1 MAEGA
6 MASSK
11 SRTAAR
17 RRPSDSDGADVI
29 DIVAAI
35 EDGSRAVTSSLREQ
49 LERRPWATIGVA
61 TAVGWVLGGGLTP
74 RLAALLVATAGRATL
89 DTLVAAAVRGVQA
102 SRPSAES

>member
-6 MASSK
+6 TATSK
-11 SRTAAR
+11 SRPAVR
-17 RRPSDSDGADVI
+17 RRSESERGEVI

-35 EDGSRAVTSSLREQ
+35 EDGSRAVTTSLREQ

-74 RLAALLVATAGRATL
+74 RLAALLVATAGRATI

-102 SRPSAES
+102 GRPAAES